1 MRLPKQTVLFWLVSA
16 PDYLLISGQRR
27 GEGSEGSTAELK
39 SNQPVDAVVQS
50 TLANWV
56 MLGPGL
62 LSQLSGLV
70 T

>member
-1 MRLPKQTVLFWLVSA
+1 MAATDGAL
-16 PDYLLISGQRR
+16 DGGYLNAKFNFR
-27 GEGSEGSTAELK
+27 
-39 SNQPVDAVVQS
+39 VQS